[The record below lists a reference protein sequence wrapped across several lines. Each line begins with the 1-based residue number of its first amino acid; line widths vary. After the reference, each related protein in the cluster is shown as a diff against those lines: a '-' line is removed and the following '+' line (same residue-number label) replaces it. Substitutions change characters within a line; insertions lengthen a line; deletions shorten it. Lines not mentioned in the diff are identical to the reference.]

1 MNNFYNWNKSMIEQV
16 CVYCASSNH
25 VHENFKIAAR
35 NLGKI
40 LAEQNITIKYGGGSA
55 GLMGEVADAALSNGG
70 KVIGIIPH
78 FMFDLEWG
86 HKSLTELHLVDD
98 LHQRKKMMIQ
108 DTDAVISLPG
118 GTGTFEEM
126 FEAITLKR
134 LGLYPKPIVIL
145 NTNNFYQPLFE
156 LLHNC
161 VTENF
166 LNEKHLEMWSVVEEP
181 AQVIPAINTSPQ
193 WPLNA
198 HEFAAVKR

>member
-1 MNNFYNWNKSMIEQV
+1 
-16 CVYCASSNH
+16 
-25 VHENFKIAAR
+25 
-35 NLGKI
+35 
-40 LAEQNITIKYGGGSA
+40 
-55 GLMGEVADAALSNGG
+55 
-70 KVIGIIPH
+70 
-78 FMFDLEWG
+78 
-86 HKSLTELHLVDD
+86 
-98 LHQRKKMMIQ
+98 
-108 DTDAVISLPG
+108 
-118 GTGTFEEM
+118 M

-145 NTNNFYQPLFE
+145 NANNFYQPLFE

>member
-1 MNNFYNWNKSMIEQV
+1 MHNFYNWNKLMIKQV

-86 HKSLTELHLVDD
+86 HKGLTELHLVDD

-108 DTDAVISLPG
+108 GTDAVISLPG